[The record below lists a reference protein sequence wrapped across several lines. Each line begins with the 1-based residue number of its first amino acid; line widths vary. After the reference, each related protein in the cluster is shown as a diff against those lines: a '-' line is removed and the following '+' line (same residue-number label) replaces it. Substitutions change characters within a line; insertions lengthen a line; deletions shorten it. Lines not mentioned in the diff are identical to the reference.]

1 MHFFALLRLRSIWD
15 RGRRGVK
22 SLKMRQMSGVTLD
35 ILPKRPRASPLRG
48 RADARARWTE
58 AGAVSV
64 NAIIDQGGGDP
75 RPGIWPGVFGL
86 RPRGCARGLQG
97 EVTPGLRREWTV
109 WETWGSLTFDRC
121 VNGPKC
127 PGCVRGAA
135 PAYGGAQERGSEA
148 PECPRRRKA
157 LLGAKG
163 GASQARMRLS
173 DDF

>member
-75 RPGIWPGVFGL
+75 RPGALAGGVWASPKGL
-86 RPRGCARGLQG
+86 RAGL
-97 EVTPGLRREWTV
+97 EWRV
-109 WETWGSLTFDRC
+109 DA
-121 VNGPKC
+121 
-127 PGCVRGAA
+127 GAA
-135 PAYGGAQERGSEA
+135 
-148 PECPRRRKA
+148 
-157 LLGAKG
+157 
-163 GASQARMRLS
+163 ARMDGLGDVGEFNIRPLCERA
-173 DDF
+173 